1 MEETRRAGP
10 SQSAAWPL
18 LHARP
23 NLQRLRIGTAAEAP
37 TVAASMVARSAR
49 VPVGGAAADG
59 GPQPCPAGW
68 PRPRGLRLSPT
79 GGTMATAMV
88 ATADMLVPTA
98 GMATVPAIVPAILP
112 TTFPDSGM
120 ATEGVESSNW
130 DRVLRSSDR
139 APRFESSVQ
148 PAPEPAACRSAERR
162 AVIGGAGM
170 ANFSTSTRRRWRDWR
185 AGDALAISRPTGRFL
200 YRRGARRRPCH
211 PKIAP
216 PGVSRSKRGRSRRSG
231 DA

>member
-10 SQSAAWPL
+10 L
-18 LHARP
+18 NR
-23 NLQRLRIGTAAEAP
+23 RLGPCCTHDRTCNGCA
-37 TVAASMVARSAR
+37 SAR
-49 VPVGGAAADG
+49 QRRLPRWRLPWWRVRLACRWVGRRRMV
-59 GPQPCPAGW
+59 GPSRARRVGRDRVACGSLLRVGLW
-68 PRPRGLRLSPT
+68 LRPWFP
-79 GGTMATAMV
+79 
-88 ATADMLVPTA
+88 TADMLVPTA

-139 APRFESSVQ
+139 APRFESSAQ
-148 PAPEPAACRSAERR
+148 PAPEPAACRSADRR

-170 ANFSTSTRRRWRDWR
+170 ANFSTSTRRRWRVWR